1 MHERPIDFPDSLIAS
16 VIKENYDLTVTRIT
30 FLDLGAD
37 AWAWTYRL
45 STKYNSY
52 FLKIR
57 KNAISTPSLLV
68 PHYLREQ
75 GINNVVAPL
84 ANITKKLWS
93 EVHGYGLI
101 LYPFIEG
108 NTGKYQPMSPSHWT
122 AFGASLRKIHEISVP
137 THLARLMKCETFVA
151 YGIRGVLDLYD
162 KISKN
167 NSDDAIFQE
176 LAKYWQKHKDVIDSI
191 ADKADYL
198 GKKLSKREHKF
209 VLCHADIHTNNLIIN
224 SDGLSIVDWDET
236 VLSLKERD
244 LMFVLG
250 GGISRALV
258 SPEGES
264 LFIQGYGDLEVDSLA
279 ITYYLHAWA
288 INDISEFGMQVLSR
302 PDLGKAC
309 REEALEDFMS
319 LFMPGNIVTQAL
331 DSDSRLLKGSRI
343 NNL

>member
-16 VIKENYDLTVTRIT
+16 AIKEYYGITVTGIT

-45 STKYNSY
+45 NTYDCNSY

-57 KNAISTPSLLV
+57 KNAISSPSLLV

-108 NTGKYQPMSPSHWT
+108 NTAKYQAMSPSQWV
-122 AFGASLRKIHEISVP
+122 AYGASLRKIHELSVP
-137 THLARLMKCETFVA
+137 PHLAQLMKRETFVA

-162 KISKN
+162 KISKD

-176 LAKYWQKHKDVIDSI
+176 MAKYWQKQKEVIDSI
-191 ADKADYL
+191 KDKADYL
-198 GKKLSKREHKF
+198 GRKLSKREHKF
-209 VLCHADIHTNNLIIN
+209 VLCHADIHTNNLIIT

-236 VLSLKERD
+236 VLALKERD

-258 SPEGES
+258 STQGEN
-264 LFIQGYGDLEVDSLA
+264 LFLKGYGDTEVDSLA
-279 ITYYLHAWA
+279 IAYYRYAWA
-288 INDISEFGMQVLSR
+288 INDISEFGMQIISR

-309 REEALEDFMS
+309 RNEALEAFMS
-319 LFMPGNIVTQAL
+319 LFMPGNIVMQAL
-331 DSDSRLLKGSRI
+331 ESTI
-343 NNL
+343 PEP